1 MKQPMEYW
9 QSVHAT
15 MTIPEEELFQA
26 MKAAKGHKNGK
37 GADLVGINMEG
48 PFINKEK
55 KGAQKEETSSCRC

>member
-1 MKQPMEYW
+1 
-9 QSVHAT
+9 

-55 KGAQKEETSSCRC
+55 KRCTERRGHQAGRC